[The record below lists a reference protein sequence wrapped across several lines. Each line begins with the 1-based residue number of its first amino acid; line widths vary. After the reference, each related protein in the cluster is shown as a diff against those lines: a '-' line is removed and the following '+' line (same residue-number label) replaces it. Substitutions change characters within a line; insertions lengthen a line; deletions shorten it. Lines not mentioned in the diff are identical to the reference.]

1 MFALVTTDEPTYL
14 KSSGMT
20 IYFDITSECKPSNDR
35 HPRTQNRKISHSS
48 HPRAK
53 RQRYAQSEL
62 RHFRG
67 YESFLPGVL
76 VVPNDNKA
84 HPILISKRRR
94 RKKIFVAPPKVDAF
108 RSLRVP

>member
-1 MFALVTTDEPTYL
+1 MTATRAL
-14 KSSGMT
+14 KIARS
-20 IYFDITSECKPSNDR
+20 
-35 HPRTQNRKISHSS
+35 RTRA

-62 RHFRG
+62 RHFPG
-67 YESFLPGVL
+67 YESFLRGVL

-94 RKKIFVAPPKVDAF
+94 RKKIFVAPPIAPAHSATEAGKLVGLARCRQYAF
-108 RSLRVP
+108 SV